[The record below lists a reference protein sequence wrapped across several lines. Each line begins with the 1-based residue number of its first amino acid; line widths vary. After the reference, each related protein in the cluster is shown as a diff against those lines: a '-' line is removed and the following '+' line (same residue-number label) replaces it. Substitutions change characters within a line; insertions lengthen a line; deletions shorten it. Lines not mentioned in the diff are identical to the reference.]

1 MTITEV
7 GKKKDTKDINY
18 DEALMKLDFII
29 KEAERV
35 RALFS
40 YKNDSMMTI
49 HTNHARVMRAAN
61 SVIEDMSKIKELL
74 ESIEA
79 EA

>member
-7 GKKKDTKDINY
+7 GKKNMKDINY

-29 KEAERV
+29 KQAERV

-49 HTNHARVMRAAN
+49 HTNHTRVMRAAN

-74 ESIEA
+74 ESIET

>member
-7 GKKKDTKDINY
+7 GKKNMKDINY

-49 HTNHARVMRAAN
+49 HTNHTRVMRAAN

-74 ESIEA
+74 ESIET